1 LQQENLSDLVLA
13 TLSGCV
19 SDIAVAAECL
29 TFDNGKLLSII
40 SDKLERSTSDAQV
53 LLGVHGFV
61 VRVLGF

>member
-1 LQQENLSDLVLA
+1 LVLA

-53 LLGVHGFV
+53 LPGVHGFV
-61 VRVLGF
+61 VRV